1 MKSKVILL
9 LIFVFILSLFS
20 CESQNTNTN
29 EQELE
34 KNSLVL
40 IIEDNT
46 LCLKDNETTVKK
58 YETNLSV
65 LPSEDILILTKGIKV
80 ENISEADSVA
90 ENFDG

>member
-9 LIFVFILSLFS
+9 LIFTFILLL
-20 CESQNTNTN
+20 CACDSQKTNIN
-29 EQELE
+29 DPYV
-34 KNSLVL
+34 KKSNFVL

-58 YETNLSV
+58 YETNISV
-65 LPSEDILILTKGIKV
+65 LPIEDILILTNGIEV
-80 ENISEADSVA
+80 ENISEADSIA